1 MDLASAFAA
10 ALLALTPAPA
20 IGDAG
25 QDQAC
30 SLAFFD
36 ADAYLWERYAATPK
50 VDSHG
55 SFEGKDERAAEKIG
69 MSVRDYVIGGMRP
82 DFRRKLAVLLRAA
95 EAGGLNPGITSGF
108 RDDYRQSIASGRKSR
123 VGRSFHGGSE
133 QGGYGH
139 GRAADV
145 VAIAPTRRGQME
157 GNPALW
163 RWIDDNKA
171 LFGLGRPYGD
181 RDAPHIAPLGG
192 GEYASYELRKRG
204 KTAKKR
210 HIRHAHAKRKT
221 KLIRLARR

>member
-1 MDLASAFAA
+1 MDPASAFVI

-25 QDQAC
+25 QEQAC
-30 SLAFFD
+30 SLATFD
-36 ADAYLWERYAATPK
+36 ADAYLWDRYAATPK

-55 SFEGKDERAAEKIG
+55 SFEGKDERAAEKLG

-82 DFRRKLAVLLRAA
+82 DFRQKLAVLLSAA
-95 EAGGLNPGITSGF
+95 EAGGLKPGITSGF

-133 QGGYGH
+133 RGGYGH

-145 VAIAPTRRGQME
+145 VAIAPTRSGQLE
-157 GNPALW
+157 ENPALW

-171 LFGLGRPYGD
+171 VFGLGRPYGD
-181 RDAPHIAPLGG
+181 RDAPHIAPLEGR
-192 GEYASYELRKRG
+192 EYASYELRNRG
-204 KTAKKR
+204 KTAQKR
-210 HIRHAHAKRKT
+210 RTMHARAKHKT
-221 KLIRLARR
+221 RPIRLAGR